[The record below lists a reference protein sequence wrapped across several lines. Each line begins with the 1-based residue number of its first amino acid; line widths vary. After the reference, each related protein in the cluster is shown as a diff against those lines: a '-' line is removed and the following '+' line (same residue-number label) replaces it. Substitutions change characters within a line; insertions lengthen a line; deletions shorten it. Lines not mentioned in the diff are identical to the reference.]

1 MQVYLMIVSISFSDV
16 RQLLFTSLMIHL
28 YALDSLEHHI
38 KILVDPGAFFHKNL
52 NGLLLFHRN
61 VRRSA
66 HWIES
71 TFDNRFR
78 NCNIQYAFAISKSII
93 SNFGYT
99 IWDDNID

>member
-28 YALDSLEHHI
+28 YALDSLKHHI
-38 KILVDPGAFFHKNL
+38 KILVDPGAFLHKNL

-61 VRRSA
+61 VRRAA
-66 HWIES
+66 HWIKP

-78 NCNIQYAFAISKSII
+78 NCNIQHAFAISKSII
-93 SNFGYT
+93 SDFSYT
-99 IWDDNID
+99 FWDDNID